1 MPKQQNHILFSYS
14 FNENG
19 DAVKI
24 DESKVA
30 NELKNPSLS
39 WVHLDGVNKST
50 KKWLQ
55 KEVDY
60 LDSLIIDA
68 LIAEETRPRI
78 VRFEHGML
86 LILRGINETKNSK
99 ISEMVSV
106 RIWIDSERVITI
118 QKRPMK
124 SIFEIEKKI
133 NDGFKIKNSGEF
145 LYNLIT
151 LTLQNISEYIYATG
165 EKIDEIEQEV
175 LNTRN
180 MKYREIITHTRSQ
193 LTVSRRYLFPQKDVI
208 LSLRNCQYQWID
220 EYAIRHFQEDSDQ
233 IIHTIEEVDEVLMR
247 SKILHDELSHALN
260 EKINNNMF
268 KLSMIAIIFMPLTFI
283 TSLFGM
289 NFQKIPGAGNPNGF
303 YITCIVMTILTIAQM
318 VFYKKKDWF

>member
-1 MPKQQNHILFSYS
+1 MAKQQNHILFSYS

-19 DAVKI
+19 DA
-24 DESKVA
+24 SKLDTREVA

-39 WVHLDGVNKST
+39 WVHLDGINKTT

-99 ISEMVSV
+99 TSEMVSV
-106 RIWIDSERVITI
+106 RMWIDNERVITI

-133 NDGFKIKNSGEF
+133 NEGFQIKNSGEF

-165 EKIDEIEQEV
+165 EAIDEIEQEV
-175 LNTRN
+175 LTTRN
-180 MKYREIITHTRSQ
+180 MKYRDTIVHTRSQ
-193 LTVSRRYLFPQKDVI
+193 LTVSRRYLSPQKDVI
-208 LSLRNCQYQWID
+208 LSLRNCQYPWID

-289 NFQKIPGAGNPNGF
+289 NFQKIPGAENPNGF

>member
-1 MPKQQNHILFSYS
+1 MAKQQNHILFSYS

-24 DESKVA
+24 DDSKVA

-39 WVHLDGVNKST
+39 WVHLDGGNKST

-86 LILRGINETKNSK
+86 LILRGINEIKNSK
-99 ISEMVSV
+99 TSEMVSV
-106 RIWIDSERVITI
+106 RMWIDSERVITI

-165 EKIDEIEQEV
+165 ENIDEIEQEV

-180 MKYREIITHTRSQ
+180 MKYREVITHTRSQ
-193 LTVSRRYLFPQKDVI
+193 LTVSRRYLSPQKDVI
-208 LSLRNCQYQWID
+208 LSLRNCQYPWID

>member
-1 MPKQQNHILFSYS
+1 MAKQQNHILFSYS

-19 DAVKI
+19 DA
-24 DESKVA
+24 SKLDTREVA

-39 WVHLDGVNKST
+39 WVHLDGINKTT

-99 ISEMVSV
+99 TSEMVSV
-106 RIWIDSERVITI
+106 RMWIDNERVITI

-133 NDGFKIKNSGEF
+133 NEGFKIKNSGEF

-165 EKIDEIEQEV
+165 EAIDEIEQEV
-175 LNTRN
+175 LTTRN
-180 MKYREIITHTRSQ
+180 MKYRDTIVHTRSQ
-193 LTVSRRYLFPQKDVI
+193 LTVSRRYLLPQKDVI
-208 LSLRNCQYQWID
+208 LSLRNCQYPWID

-289 NFQKIPGAGNPNGF
+289 NFQKIPGAENPNGF
-303 YITCIVMTILTIAQM
+303 YITCIIMTILTIAQM

>member
-19 DAVKI
+19 EAVKI
-24 DESKVA
+24 DNSKVA

-50 KKWLQ
+50 QKWLQ

-86 LILRGINETKNSK
+86 LILRGINEIKNSK
-99 ISEMVSV
+99 TSEMVSV
-106 RIWIDSERVITI
+106 RMWIDNERVITI

-208 LSLRNCQYQWID
+208 LSLRNCQYPWID

>member
-1 MPKQQNHILFSYS
+1 M
-14 FNENG
+14 
-19 DAVKI
+19 KI
-24 DESKVA
+24 
-30 NELKNPSLS
+30 
-39 WVHLDGVNKST
+39 
-50 KKWLQ
+50 
-55 KEVDY
+55 
-60 LDSLIIDA
+60 I
-68 LIAEETRPRI
+68 
-78 VRFEHGML
+78 
-86 LILRGINETKNSK
+86 GINHLLSLLRNVTEYQ
-99 ISEMVSV
+99 
-106 RIWIDSERVITI
+106 RIFRIDLNITI
-118 QKRPMK
+118 
-124 SIFEIEKKI
+124 EIEKKI

-151 LTLQNISEYIYATG
+151 LTLQNISEYVYATG
-165 EKIDEIEQEV
+165 EIIDEIEQEV
-175 LNTRN
+175 LTTRN
-180 MKYREIITHTRSQ
+180 MKYRDTIVHTRSQ
-193 LTVSRRYLFPQKDVI
+193 LTVSRRYLSPQKDVI
-208 LSLRNCQYQWID
+208 LNLRNCQYSWID

-289 NFQKIPGAGNPNGF
+289 NFHKIPGADNPNGF